1 MLSSFGWGGFLEPGL
16 SKIGFGP
23 LLSWM
28 SGTVLAGWSPDKLV
42 LEGQFASWVRGFV
55 SKVVGSLQMKS
66 NAT

>member
-1 MLSSFGWGGFLEPGL
+1 
-16 SKIGFGP
+16 
-23 LLSWM
+23 M